1 MLRQGANLTTL
12 QVLFD
17 NLDQSQKLLGDLSIR
32 LIQQNWTPGK
42 VRRILNEEPSPQF
55 YNRAFGKYDS
65 VVEEGLNTSTQRQ
78 MQFAQLLQ
86 LREMGVPVPTDILI
100 KSSTLQDKKELVD
113 AISAQEQQQQ
123 QMAQKQAETQMAVLQ
138 AQIKDL
144 EAKAMA
150 NEGLGV
156 ERASRVQENRALAVE
171 RLAAA
176 DKDHDQ
182 AILDQ
187 VKAAKELATIDLHQL
202 EKALNILKMM
212 QGESE
217 SEENSKKKI

>member
-1 MLRQGANLTTL
+1 
-12 QVLFD
+12 
-17 NLDQSQKLLGDLSIR
+17 
-32 LIQQNWTPGK
+32 
-42 VRRILNEEPSPQF
+42 LNEEPSPQF